1 VYIIAQIF
9 SKFIRQEAGW
19 ALFSYEINQLE
30 KMEQPLTYSYRNY
43 LNIMVMVALIIALVI
58 INIVIAINNIYKRKV
73 Y

>member
-1 VYIIAQIF
+1 
-9 SKFIRQEAGW
+9 
-19 ALFSYEINQLE
+19 
-30 KMEQPLTYSYRNY
+30 MEQPLTYSYRNY